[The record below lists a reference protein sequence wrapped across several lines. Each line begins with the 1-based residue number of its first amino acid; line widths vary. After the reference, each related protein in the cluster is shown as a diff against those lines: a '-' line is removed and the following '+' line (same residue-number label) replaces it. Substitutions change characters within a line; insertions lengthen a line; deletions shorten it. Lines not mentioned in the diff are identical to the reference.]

1 MVKASQELNLSDRLG
16 EISVPTLVVTGD
28 DDRIVPTKQSLQ
40 LAEDIPGAELAVM
53 IDCGHL
59 SHEECPAA
67 FLEAALAFV
76 AKRP

>member
-1 MVKASQELNLSDRLG
+1 
-16 EISVPTLVVTGD
+16 
-28 DDRIVPTKQSLQ
+28 SLQ